1 MYKRTKWLD
10 EVKDADTGELIQ
22 KGTDQSAGNFNNME
36 NGISDNNTAA
46 ALLLIAAGQI
56 IAEQTVEEIVVQL
69 TNSTSYPFNNS
80 VKTVSMATTRT
91 NTSYSVEAEV
101 VEHDGEV
108 GHIFVTDK
116 LLNGFKVRYD
126 GSAAS
131 ATIKLIIKGGM

>member
-1 MYKRTKWLD
+1 MYNRTKWLD
-10 EVKDADTGELIQ
+10 KVVDADTGELIQ
-22 KGTDQSAGNFNNME
+22 EGTDQSAGNFNNME

-69 TNSTSYPFNNS
+69 TNSASYPFNNS

-91 NTSYSVEAEV
+91 NTNYSVEAEV

-131 ATIKLIIKGGM
+131 ATVKLIIKGGM